1 MDKLL
6 HENMIWHDTNEINKY
21 TENTIENRKKPA
33 KTAAKIILAAT
44 QYNKVQSKTMHPRHI
59 SITNTKIPIFCI

>member
-33 KTAAKIILAAT
+33 KNSCKNNIGCDTIYI
-44 QYNKVQSKTMHPRHI
+44 
-59 SITNTKIPIFCI
+59 